1 MLKTTIGTST
11 GSMGKG
17 KVQETM
23 TNFAHLL
30 MGSSFPV
37 MVTSLFQKLVAITTA
52 YTCEL
57 FWKALTCTSTSLP
70 VNQSYL

>member
-1 MLKTTIGTST
+1 
-11 GSMGKG
+11 MGKG
-17 KVQETM
+17 KIQETM

-37 MVTSLFQKLVAITTA
+37 VVTSLFQTLVATTTT

-57 FWKALTCTSTSLP
+57 FWKALTCISTSLP
-70 VNQSYL
+70 VSQSYL